1 MKKNYQNK
9 KNNKKRV
16 VTSVLLIALTLL
28 MIAGVFMI
36 SPLTASAATNRAGSY
51 TISGTYNIGDGNKSG
66 YMSDFRITVSTTY
79 FTDDSATV
87 AQTKYHDHTFD
98 WTYFSFYMNATDVDS
113 HTSFKLTRNG
123 STYVS
128 KSLSGSGSGYLYQ
141 GSLADGDYVLTYVG
155 EYWAGIFSKKTYTF
169 TYRFTVDTTAPS
181 VSLKANGSTISSGS

>member
-1 MKKNYQNK
+1 MEEFEMKKNYQNK

-98 WTYFSFYMNATDVDS
+98 SVCDWRGFG
-113 HTSFKLTRNG
+113 KRR
-123 STYVS
+123 
-128 KSLSGSGSGYLYQ
+128 
-141 GSLADGDYVLTYVG
+141 VL
-155 EYWAGIFSKKTYTF
+155 
-169 TYRFTVDTTAPS
+169 
-181 VSLKANGSTISSGS
+181 

>member
-1 MKKNYQNK
+1 M
-9 KNNKKRV
+9 
-16 VTSVLLIALTLL
+16 L
-28 MIAGVFMI
+28 

-98 WTYFSFYMNATDVDS
+98 WTYFSFYMNATDVDA

-155 EYWAGIFSKKTYTF
+155 EYWAGVFSKKTYTF

-181 VSLKANGSTISSGS
+181 VSLKANGSTISSGSYTNKATLYE